1 MAPMISILATNL
13 ATVCVESAFW
23 GIFFVLAM
31 TSIIL
36 FVQRS
41 RNREGPSYS
50 STKLWRSPLFI
61 ASCLLLGTVTAHW
74 IVLVRRLFIAFID
87 FEGGTQPIVFFAS
100 LREPTEVVLTALNVV
115 SVVICDLMMIARTWV
130 IWNKSIRVVIF
141 PILTTIGL
149 TVCSI
154 TITYL
159 FSQYDSGEDL
169 YQSTL
174 GHWVTAGYVLTIST
188 NVYGTGMISYRILS
202 TSKALKHGI
211 RASGG
216 RSIMEALSIFI
227 ESAALY
233 AVWGLFF
240 FVTYQAK
247 LSINVLANDCLP
259 AVSGISL
266 MLITLRIS
274 LGWAHR
280 APSSANASGAV
291 PSIGGGSPGVVLS
304 RGGRPSDGYPLRTI
318 ALNVTRTVEQQAD
331 YAIGSPHDKG
341 KDSDGL
347 SMVEDGSL
355 NSRA

>member
-1 MAPMISILATNL
+1 MAQISILETNL

-23 GIFFVLAM
+23 GIFFVLAT
-31 TSIIL
+31 TSLVL
-36 FVQRS
+36 FVQRFKD
-41 RNREGPSYS
+41 REGPSYS
-50 STKLWRSPLFI
+50 YAKLWRSPLFV

-74 IVLVRRLFIAFID
+74 IVLVRRLFIAFTV
-87 FEGGTQPIVFFAS
+87 FEGGTQPTLFFAS

-115 SVVICDLMMIARTWV
+115 SVVICDLMVIARTWI
-130 IWNKSIRVVIF
+130 IWNKATWVVVF
-141 PILTTIGL
+141 PAVTTVGL

-159 FSQYDSGEDL
+159 FSQYSSGEDL

-174 GHWVTAGYVLTIST
+174 GHWVTAGYILTIST
-188 NVYGTGMISYRILS
+188 NIYGTGMISYRIFT

-216 RSIMEALSIFI
+216 KSIMEALSIFI

-280 APSSANASGAV
+280 APSSSANASGAV
-291 PSIGGGSPGVVLS
+291 PSIGGGGGHGPGVVLS
-304 RGGRPSDGYPLRTI
+304 RGARQGDGYPLRTI
-318 ALNVTRTVEQQAD
+318 ALNVTRTVEQQSD
-331 YAIGSPHDKG
+331 YAISPHEYDKG
-341 KDSDGL
+341 KGSDAL
-347 SMVEDGSL
+347 SVMEEV
-355 NSRA
+355 